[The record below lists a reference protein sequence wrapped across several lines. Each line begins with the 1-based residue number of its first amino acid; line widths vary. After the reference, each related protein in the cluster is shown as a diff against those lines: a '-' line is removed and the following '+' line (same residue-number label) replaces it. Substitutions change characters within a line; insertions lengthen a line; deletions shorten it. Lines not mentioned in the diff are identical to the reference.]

1 MHKELFLGKWL
12 NLSEQ
17 SVVLEL
23 LKEAQTIHVKR
34 NSLLV
39 EAGEIQ
45 QQVLVLV
52 RGVAR
57 GFLLDADGRD
67 ITDCF
72 AYRQGEVLMG
82 CNALGTPSLISLET
96 MRDCE
101 LLSIPLSRVLPLMDE
116 NPVLL
121 KCYIQFLLKGLDRHW
136 EGKMLMYRCSAMER
150 YQWFLK
156 KYPGL
161 IDQVSN
167 KHVASFLG
175 MTPVTLSRLRRSVRE
190 NAQKAETYGTKDLPG
205 TQAENKHSNHEGDT
219 K

>member
-1 MHKELFLGKWL
+1 MHKELFLEKCL
-12 NLSEQ
+12 NLSDQ
-17 SVVLEL
+17 SVVQKLLED
-23 LKEAQTIHVKR
+23 AQTIHVKQ
-34 NSLLV
+34 NSLLI
-39 EAGEIQ
+39 EAGEVQ
-45 QQVLVLV
+45 QRVLILV
-52 RGVAR
+52 EGVAR

-72 AYRQGEVLMG
+72 VYRQGELLMG
-82 CNALGTPSLISLET
+82 CNALGTPSLINLET

-121 KCYIQFLLKGLDRHW
+121 KCYIQFLLKGLGRHW
-136 EGKMLMYRCSAMER
+136 EGKMLMYRCSAMGR

-156 KYPGL
+156 MYPGL

-190 NAQKAETYGTKDLPG
+190 NAQKAETSGTKDLPG

>member
-57 GFLLDADGRD
+57 GFLLDVDGRD
-67 ITDCF
+67 IT
-72 AYRQGEVLMG
+72 A
-82 CNALGTPSLISLET
+82 ALCAG
-96 MRDCE
+96 
-101 LLSIPLSRVLPLMDE
+101 RVNSSWDVMPW
-116 NPVLL
+116 
-121 KCYIQFLLKGLDRHW
+121 GH
-136 EGKMLMYRCSAMER
+136 
-150 YQWFLK
+150 
-156 KYPGL
+156 
-161 IDQVSN
+161 
-167 KHVASFLG
+167 
-175 MTPVTLSRLRRSVRE
+175 RR
-190 NAQKAETYGTKDLPG
+190 
-205 TQAENKHSNHEGDT
+205 
-219 K
+219 